1 MSFDTQKQ
9 IAFTGIKNSE
19 LQAINMATQSLKLE
33 NKGKAYNAMLS
44 VLKQV
49 RAWQQDQTKPFKTQP
64 SVKDIILCAE
74 LVK

>member
-19 LQAINMATQSLKLE
+19 LQALNMATQSLKLE
-33 NKGKAYNAMLS
+33 NKVKAYNAMLS

-49 RAWQQDQTKPFKTQP
+49 KAWQEDQTKPFTTKP

-74 LVK
+74 LAK